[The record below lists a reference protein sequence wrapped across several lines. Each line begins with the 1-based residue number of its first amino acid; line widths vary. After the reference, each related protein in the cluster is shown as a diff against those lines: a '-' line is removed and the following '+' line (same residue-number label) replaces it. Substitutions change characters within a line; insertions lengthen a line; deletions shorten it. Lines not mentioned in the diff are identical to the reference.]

1 MKISLSKL
9 LIMSV
14 IIGYYI
20 SQIDTLSAMHSCME
34 NGCDFFLF
42 SPSAAIVTE
51 FRALVVKPSSNN
63 LNYAAEAIPLPVPSP
78 NWNIFNI
85 NPHYRFGFDVGVM
98 SIFHG
103 TDTMLQFNWEHFKSS
118 SCASAQFPS
127 NNMVGPFFEIGPDA
141 STYKQTQGK
150 VTFHYD
156 SVSLNYGQYVYI
168 GDHGQANLF
177 VGLNG
182 GRIKQELFSQF
193 ASLDNTTM
201 RTITIPSHFIGAGP
215 QIGLT
220 FCYDIIKGFCFT
232 GKASAAIIVGPLK
245 NHTEYSATSP
255 FLVELNVG
263 SPNIQRTCVQ
273 KSTQVIPWFYQRL
286 GFGYKTDFCD
296 HYSFAIEAGY
306 EARIYNN
313 AIQSVDMS
321 SEVDTPPLIP
331 DTVGVFA
338 RTFRKT
344 LSNFSLAGPYV
355 GLNVGF

>member
-1 MKISLSKL
+1 MKVSLIKL
-9 LIMSV
+9 LTMIT
-14 IIGYYI
+14 IISAYI
-20 SQIDTLSAMHSCME
+20 LQTNTLLAMHSCME

-42 SPSAAIVTE
+42 SPAATIVTE
-51 FRALVVKPSSNN
+51 FRALIAKPSSNN
-63 LNYAAEAIPLPVPSP
+63 LSYAAEAIPFPIPSP

-85 NPHYRFGFDVGVM
+85 NPGYRFGFDVGVM

-103 TDTMLQFNWEHFKSS
+103 TDTMLQFNWEHFNSS
-118 SCASAQFPS
+118 SCAALEFPS
-127 NNMVGPFFEIGPDA
+127 TDMVGPFFEIGPDA

-156 SVSLNYGQYVYI
+156 SVSLNYGQYVYV
-168 GDHGQANLF
+168 GDHLQANLF
-177 VGLNG
+177 VGLNA

-193 ASLDNTTM
+193 ASLDNTTI
-201 RTITIPSHFIGAGP
+201 RSIAIPSHFIGAGP

-220 FCYDIIKGFCFT
+220 FCYDIIKGLCFT

-245 NHTEYSATSP
+245 NHTVYSATSP
-255 FLVELNVG
+255 FLAGLNVG
-263 SPNIQRTCVQ
+263 SPNIQRTCVE

-286 GFGYKTDFCD
+286 GFGYNTDFWN
-296 HYSFAIEAGY
+296 HYSFGIEAGY

-313 AIQSVDMS
+313 AIQSVDIG

-338 RTFRKT
+338 RTFKKT